1 MVNGL
6 GDVGR
11 MHQVVIWVFVLAVA
25 HLQRADEGDEGRDRD
40 LDNTT
45 QEERRGEE
53 VCFTGTEGAV
63 HPARSDGVARTLKR
77 WIKSYLV
84 RSS

>member
-40 LDNTT
+40 LDNPT

-53 VCFTGTEGAV
+53 RRFVSLEQREQYTLPAV
-63 HPARSDGVARTLKR
+63 TVLLAP
-77 WIKSYLV
+77 
-84 RSS
+84 